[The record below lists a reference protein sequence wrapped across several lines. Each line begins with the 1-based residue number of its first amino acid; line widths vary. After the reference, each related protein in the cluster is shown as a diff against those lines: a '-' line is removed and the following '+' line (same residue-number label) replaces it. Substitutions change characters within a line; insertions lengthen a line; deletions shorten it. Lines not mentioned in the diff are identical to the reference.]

1 MEIASRSTA
10 ADRALDLLGR
20 VQRKNHRIVAAATT
34 LTANDDIVLVDTT
47 SGSVTVTLP
56 DARQHANH
64 VFHVKKMIAA
74 NTCTVSRSGS
84 DTIDGATTS
93 AWTTQYECRTFA
105 SVIVTAPATWGYVIV

>member
-1 MEIASRSTA
+1 MDIAGKFTPP
-10 ADRALDLLGR
+10 DRVLDLLAR
-20 VQRKNHRIVAAATT
+20 VQRVNHRIVSAAVT

-74 NTCTVSRSGS
+74 NTCTVQRSGS
-84 DTIDGATTS
+84 DTIDGAATS
-93 AWTTQYECRTFA
+93 AWTTRYECRSFA
-105 SVIVTAPATWGYVIV
+105 SVIVTAPATWSWVIV